1 MKDLSTKT
9 VNNSIN
15 RLTIKSLP
23 LMLLALLAFHSIA
36 NEPPKGWRWY
46 NEAKAPKVPPKEEE
60 RLPPQQR
67 VYRDERHRADAMVP
81 PCV

>member
-15 RLTIKSLP
+15 RLTIKPLP

-36 NEPPKGWRWY
+36 DEPPKGWRWY
-46 NEAKAPKVPPKEEE
+46 NETKAPKVPPKEEE
-60 RLPPQQR
+60 SLPPNSVSTVMSATEQMQ
-67 VYRDERHRADAMVP
+67 
-81 PCV
+81 